1 MRAVV
6 YDKPFEFD
14 IRQLPERAPGAGEVR
29 LRTRATGV
37 CGTDLHLHAGEFS
50 PAYPLTP
57 GHEIVGEVEAL
68 GAEVTNLELGQ
79 TVAVDTMV
87 SCGWCAPCR
96 AQRPH
101 YCENLQAIGVT
112 HPGGFAEQVLAPA
125 HRCHSVDDLA
135 LDVAVMA
142 EPTACAVHGIDV
154 LALRPGS
161 DVLLYGAGPTGLV
174 LAQLLAHGGAARLTV
189 AAPTAFKLDLA
200 RTYGADET
208 VQMRRGDPAAS
219 TARLRTLAPSG
230 FDVVIDATGAV
241 SVLEQCMPLVK
252 DGGTLFVYGMASR
265 DDRLAVSPYE
275 IFRRELTVKGSFAQ
289 AYSFDRALA
298 VLRSGRVRT
307 DGMLTHH
314 FALDDY
320 GAALD
325 AIRSDPGCLKAAVRP

>member
-6 YDKPFEFD
+6 YDRPFEFE
-14 IRQLPERAPGAGEVR
+14 IRDVPDRAPGAGEVR

-57 GHEIVGEVEAL
+57 GHEIVGEVEAV
-68 GAEVTNLELGQ
+68 GAGVTSLERGQ

-87 SCGWCAPCR
+87 SCGWCEPCR
-96 AQRPH
+96 ERRPH

-112 HPGGFAEQVLAPA
+112 HPGGFADRVLVPA
-125 HRCHSVDDLA
+125 HRCHPVDDLP

-161 DVLLYGAGPTGLV
+161 DVLLFGAGPTGLV
-174 LAQLLAHGGAARLTV
+174 LGQLLARGGAARLTV

-200 RTYGADET
+200 RAYGADET
-208 VQMRRGDPAAS
+208 VQMRRDDPAAVAS
-219 TARLRTLAPSG
+219 RLRALAPAG
-230 FDVVIDATGAV
+230 FDAVIDATGAL
-241 SVLEQCMPLVK
+241 SVLEQCVPLVK
-252 DGGTLFVYGMASR
+252 DGGTLFVYGMAGQ
-265 DDRLAVSPYE
+265 DERLAVSPYE

-298 VLRSGRVRT
+298 VLRSGRVQT
-307 DGMLTHH
+307 EGMLTHH

-320 GAALD
+320 GDALD
-325 AIRSDPGCLKAAVRP
+325 AVRSEPSCLKAAVRP

>member
-1 MRAVV
+1 
-6 YDKPFEFD
+6 
-14 IRQLPERAPGAGEVR
+14 VR

-68 GAEVTNLELGQ
+68 GADVTTLEAGQ
-79 TVAVDTMV
+79 SVAVDTMV
-87 SCGWCAPCR
+87 ACGRCEPCR
-96 AQRPH
+96 NQRPQ
-101 YCENLQAIGVT
+101 YCLNLEAIGVT
-112 HPGGFAEQVLAPA
+112 HPGGFADRVLAPA
-125 HRCHSVDDLA
+125 ARCHPVDHLP

-161 DVLLYGAGPTGLV
+161 DVLVFGAGPTGLV
-174 LAQLLAHGGAARLTV
+174 LAQLVAHGGAARLAV

-200 RTYGADET
+200 RAYGADET
-208 VQMRRGDPAAS
+208 VQMRRDDPAAA
-219 TARLRTLAPSG
+219 TAGLRSLAPAG

-241 SVLEQCMPLVK
+241 SVLEHCLPLVK
-252 DGGTLFVYGMASR
+252 DGGTLFIYGMAGR
-265 DDRLAVSPYE
+265 DERLAVSPYE

-298 VLRSGRVRT
+298 VLGSGRVKT
-307 DGMLTHH
+307 DGMLTHR
-314 FALDDY
+314 FPLDRYGDALE
-320 GAALD
+320 AL
-325 AIRSDPGCLKAAVRP
+325 RSDPGCLKAAVHP